1 MVVVVDDSAGRDV
14 EESRDGRALVVVRI
28 FLLVCFHEGMDLEDG
43 VHIILVECEVPAAYD
58 TCRAKRIDDA
68 FGNDFVQAQEVDC
81 NRDAVCPWAVAGPD
95 EAVTARLYRELA
107 LAAAKGGSELRL
119 FIVVVFL
126 SCYVEVRSVL
136 SFAIL
141 LVDAVE
147 ARVGGLELGKVDRA
161 GVHCAFHFYVRTC
174 FADARVNDKVFD
186 FFEIG
191 HGMFLLRNK
200 KLFAAGRKMG
210 LKKPPP
216 RAFI

>member
-1 MVVVVDDSAGRDV
+1 MRFAHGQWR
-14 EESRDGRALVVVRI
+14 
-28 FLLVCFHEGMDLEDG
+28 
-43 VHIILVECEVPAAYD
+43 
-58 TCRAKRIDDA
+58 
-68 FGNDFVQAQEVDC
+68 
-81 NRDAVCPWAVAGPD
+81 D

-136 SFAIL
+136 SFAVL
-141 LVDAVE
+141 LVDAVG